1 VKVYAILVDHGGWE
15 QPVGYRFEGP
25 DRTIVISG
33 DARPSQSIA
42 EACAGC
48 DILVHEVYSAERL
61 TTRAPAWQ
69 RYHSSFHTSTVELA
83 DIANRARPGLLVLYH
98 HLMWGTDDEGLIREI
113 RAAGYAGPLVSGKD
127 LDVF

>member
-1 VKVYAILVDHGGWE
+1 MNDALRLSALRLALLCSILIRGLASV
-15 QPVGYRFEGP
+15 
-25 DRTIVISG
+25 
-33 DARPSQSIA
+33 
-42 EACAGC
+42 EAVAQ
-48 DILVHEVYSAERL
+48 ETPR
-61 TTRAPAWQ
+61 TRAPAWQ